1 MTKKSMLIYEN
12 VAPVNKQA
20 HAGWGIQGD
29 GTFNFARE
37 VNSVPLTGVEF
48 AAASMEFS
56 IVFTKTN
63 EGAMPIAILGVRSGE
78 NLFVDDE
85 GQWQAKYIPAFFR
98 RYPFVFSTSQDNET
112 LTLCLDEAYEGCH
125 KDGTGETLFNEEG
138 ENSEYLEKVINFL
151 KEYQDHYQRT
161 LWFGKK
167 LEELDILEP
176 MGANFTAP
184 DGKKGSLSGFFTI
197 SREKVKKLSEA
208 QMAEL
213 VKNDAMELIYLHLNS
228 MQNLGNTIR
237 RMPTPEQ
244 APELTS

>member
-167 LEELDILEP
+167 LEE
-176 MGANFTAP
+176 
-184 DGKKGSLSGFFTI
+184 FTI